1 MLSTSEMLLCLP
13 VYLVVEV
20 DAVPVDPLHVR
31 GGVVGGDE
39 AGGVPGAARG
49 ELQLVHQ
56 HHAPPP
62 PRQVVSRGH
71 AHHAPAHHHRVRSV
85 MPAPCTVTGGIVTF
99 AVKKSSLSKR
109 IMSPEDNNTC
119 YTAGKI

>member
-20 DAVPVDPLHVR
+20 DAVPVDPLHVGR
-31 GGVVGGDE
+31 GVVGGDE

-56 HHAPPP
+56 HHAP
-62 PRQVVSRGH
+62 
-71 AHHAPAHHHRVRSV
+71 AHHHRVRSV
-85 MPAPCTVTGGIVTF
+85 MPAPRTEAGGIVTF
-99 AVKKSSLSKR
+99 AGKVISLR
-109 IMSPEDNNTC
+109 ELC
-119 YTAGKI
+119 H